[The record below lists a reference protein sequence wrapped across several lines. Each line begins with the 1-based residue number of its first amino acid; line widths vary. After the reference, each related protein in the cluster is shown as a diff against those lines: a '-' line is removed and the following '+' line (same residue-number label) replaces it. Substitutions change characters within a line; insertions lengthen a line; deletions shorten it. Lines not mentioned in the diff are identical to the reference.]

1 MKRWTFSLWS
11 SRKGW
16 MHARDR
22 TVHNRLQLNATS
34 LLLPLHPNHMSYIGW
49 QHSIPLI
56 YIMIYVEHNSRER
69 QTHQQGRVCY
79 NVKVVYFVTFFIEL
93 LFGQGLNTESNGL
106 ISRWG
111 LCTQYTSR
119 YNIHTQNYTCIN
131 REKYAKTQSFTVD
144 YIGENT
150 IYYLWYYTK
159 CKYMNMPHFHLSWD
173 SRFRLFS
180 QFVWINTA
188 TNIMVAMWE
197 NRLVIKIEASEF
209 VTFLDSHLISSGP
222 GPSEIA
228 QW

>member
-1 MKRWTFSLWS
+1 MQGIERCTIDYSWTPPACFSRYTLTTWAILGDNTPFPWFISWFMWS
-11 SRKGW
+11 TTVE
-16 MHARDR
+16 RDKH
-22 TVHNRLQLNATS
+22 TNKVESAIMLKSFILS
-34 LLLPLHPNHMSYIGW
+34 LFL
-49 QHSIPLI
+49 
-56 YIMIYVEHNSRER
+56 
-69 QTHQQGRVCY
+69 
-79 NVKVVYFVTFFIEL
+79 IEL

>member
-79 NVKVVYFVTFFIEL
+79 NVKVVYFVTFFNWTFIWTGTQHWVQWSHFQVRPMYTIHIEIQYTHTKLHMHKYRKICKNTIIYCWLHRGKYYL
-93 LFGQGLNTESNGL
+93 LF
-106 ISRWG
+106 
-111 LCTQYTSR
+111 
-119 YNIHTQNYTCIN
+119 
-131 REKYAKTQSFTVD
+131 
-144 YIGENT
+144 
-150 IYYLWYYTK
+150 
-159 CKYMNMPHFHLSWD
+159 
-173 SRFRLFS
+173 
-180 QFVWINTA
+180 
-188 TNIMVAMWE
+188 MV
-197 NRLVIKIEASEF
+197 LY
-209 VTFLDSHLISSGP
+209 
-222 GPSEIA
+222 
-228 QW
+228 